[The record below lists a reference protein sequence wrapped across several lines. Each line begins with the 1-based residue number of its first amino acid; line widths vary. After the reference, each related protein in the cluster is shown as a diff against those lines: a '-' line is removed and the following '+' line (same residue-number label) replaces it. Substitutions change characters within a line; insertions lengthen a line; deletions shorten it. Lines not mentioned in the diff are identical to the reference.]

1 MAISKEKVPSFDR
14 VAPELAYPCQTV
26 SGNTIGAKSLER
38 GRGDLVYRLRV
49 PAALPEAPGLISSP
63 HVVALNCLHTCR
75 QSTNVYREIVSGG
88 GVRGCCSWSDC
99 HP

>member
-63 HVVALNCLHTCR
+63 MWWL
-75 QSTNVYREIVSGG
+75 STVCIHAGKAPMYNREIVSGG